1 MRERRTATVAVT
13 SSAVA
18 GANYSFPPLIDRP
31 YLPRNVRFQEAAMKD
46 LSEVQQA
53 SIFTRKRIAV
63 AIAILTI
70 CALALWASLEMVLRM
85 TSGQS

>member
-1 MRERRTATVAVT
+1 
-13 SSAVA
+13 
-18 GANYSFPPLIDRP
+18 
-31 YLPRNVRFQEAAMKD
+31 MKD